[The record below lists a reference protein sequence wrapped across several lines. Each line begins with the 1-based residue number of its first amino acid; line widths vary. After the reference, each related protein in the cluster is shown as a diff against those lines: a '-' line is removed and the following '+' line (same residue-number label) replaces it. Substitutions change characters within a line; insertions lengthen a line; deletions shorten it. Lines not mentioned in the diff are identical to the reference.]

1 MDSFFKRIHPCPTVM
16 IRSGL
21 RFLIIHFS
29 NMQKVNQVK
38 EFYAY
43 GFWKETLII
52 SFHPHK
58 ILSAIVLSLWYQQF
72 HDIFNS
78 HIIEKVIWTYLF
90 KLLNFFHLRA
100 YLNIL
105 IFFHDINTYIFYIN
119 TLESPSMT
127 YF

>member
-1 MDSFFKRIHPCPTVM
+1 MDSFFKRTHPFSTVM

-21 RFLIIHFS
+21 WFLIIHFS

-52 SFHPHK
+52 SVHPHK
-58 ILSAIVLSLWYQQF
+58 ILSATVLSLWYQQF

-78 HIIEKVIWTYLF
+78 HIIEVIWTYLF

-105 IFFHDINTYIFYIN
+105 IFFHAINIYIFYIN
-119 TLESPSMT
+119 SLESPSMT
-127 YF
+127 FF